1 MIEIHYGVVRIDGQ
15 WMIISEGLRTGPFAT
30 DAEAREVARR
40 MAAEAAGLDVSLHVQ
55 DKRGVLRH
63 EPAGG
68 EG

>member
-1 MIEIHYGVVRIDGQ
+1 MLEIHYGVVQIDGQ
-15 WMIISEGLRTGPFAT
+15 WMIISEGLRTGPFTT

-40 MAAEAAGLDVSLHVQ
+40 MAAEAAGMTVSIHVQ
-55 DKRGVLRH
+55 DKRGVLRQ